1 MNASHVILE
10 NENVSKSYPFYCI
23 EETFEINVTKAVKAF
38 LKGCENEAM
47 EALIFT
53 WLKRHL
59 SENCGTNVDEITNIS
74 ILINVGFK
82 I

>member
-1 MNASHVILE
+1 MDKAHGVLE
-10 NENVSKSYPFYCI
+10 NENVSKLYPFYCI
-23 EETFEINVTKAVKAF
+23 EETFKINVSKIVKAF
-38 LKGCENEAM
+38 LKDCGNEAV
-47 EALIFT
+47 EALIFV

-74 ILINVGFK
+74 ILINEGFK